1 MGSIVGREGHQVVGV
16 FIDAVDWVRAA
27 DKLLGWAGARE
38 SRYVCLCNVHVVI
51 TASQD
56 KEVRRIVNG
65 ADMATPDGMPVAW
78 VLRWLGFL
86 GQERISGP
94 DLVLRVCRAAAEK
107 RVGVFFYGSTPD
119 TLEKLKANLKI
130 RFPELGIAGAYSPP
144 FRALTSEEDQ
154 EVIELINSSV
164 AGIVFV
170 GLGCP
175 KQEMWMAEHKG
186 KINAVMLGVGA
197 AFDFHA
203 GTIKRA
209 PKWMRQA
216 GIEWFH
222 RFLQEPRRLW
232 KRYAVT
238 NSLFIWLILKE
249 FLSKNRTNI

>member
-1 MGSIVGREGHQVVGV
+1 VDNTAKKVKVLQI
-16 FIDAVDWVRAA
+16 FIDAVSWESALELLPAWGAA
-27 DKLLGWAGARE
+27 KE

-56 KEVRRIVNG
+56 KEVRRIING

-78 VLRWLGFL
+78 VLRLLGFS
-86 GQERISGP
+86 GQERINGP
-94 DLVLRVCRAAAEK
+94 DLMVRVCRAAAEK
-107 RVGVFFYGSTPD
+107 GVAVFFYGSTPD
-119 TLEKLKANLKI
+119 TLEKLKANLKT

-144 FRALTSEEDQ
+144 FRALTAEEDQ
-154 EVIELINSSV
+154 AAINLINSSG

-175 KQEMWMAEHKG
+175 KQEIWMAEHRG

-209 PKWMRQA
+209 PRWMRQA

-249 FLSKNRTNI
+249 FLSKNHANRHQ